1 MEISLEA
8 KKAYLANAKKN
19 IKITI
24 GNNQI
29 IDNSLI
35 PSESLEL
42 IEKIMDSN
50 VEFVGC
56 IASKFEV
63 QIYNTFDNIKGK
75 NISVTIST
83 DGTEEIPL
91 FHGIIDSAVAQT
103 NKRFRKI
110 TAYDQLYTK
119 GQKDVTLWYN
129 GLNFP
134 VTLKEIR
141 DSLFKYLNIEQAD
154 VELKNDSISIE
165 KKYNPQSLLAL
176 DVIKSICQ
184 INAVFGIIN
193 RNNKFDYITLPDIFP
208 DEGTFPSVTLFP
220 PFYPGKMLSG
230 EYSPDETELPY
241 YQSVDYEDWLVNPVD
256 KLTIRQSESDTGV
269 IVGDGDNNY
278 IIQGN
283 MFTTGLDND
292 TLLQMA
298 NNIFPNVQKISYHPF
313 TSSNPG
319 MPWLECGKDAIS
331 CKVINYEKTDA
342 SGNFVYENKV
352 FYIFNREL
360 KGIQALTDSYYA
372 EGEEYQSEFLTDVG
386 VSLDAIK
393 QEVKEEVTE
402 EVKNYVDEKYGT
414 GLNVQSVTVLPEN
427 PDPNVIYLIQG
438 RVEVN

>member
-1 MEISLEA
+1 MEVSLEA

-35 PSESLEL
+35 QSESLEL

-75 NISVTIST
+75 DISVTIST

-103 NKRFRKI
+103 NKRFRNL

-119 GQKDVTLWYN
+119 GQKDVTIWYN
-129 GLNFP
+129 NLNFP
-134 VTLKEIR
+134 LTMKAIR
-141 DSLFKYLNIEQAD
+141 DSFFNYLGIEQVNSELPNDNIE
-154 VELKNDSISIE
+154 I
-165 KKYNPQSLLAL
+165 KKEYNPKSMRSL
-176 DVIKSICQ
+176 DVMKSICQ
-184 INAVFGIIN
+184 INGVFGIIN
-193 RNNKFDYITLPDIFP
+193 RENKFEYIVLPNRFS
-208 DEGTFPSVTLFP
+208 ESGTFPSTNLFP
-220 PFYPGKMLSG
+220 PFYPGKLSS
-230 EYSPDETELPY
+230 ESTENETVLPY
-241 YQSVDYEDWLVNPVD
+241 YQSVDYEDWVVKPVD

-269 IVGDGDNNY
+269 TVGSGNNCY

-283 MFTTGLDND
+283 MFTRGLDEV
-292 TLLQMA
+292 TLTQIA
-298 NNIFPNVQKISYHPF
+298 NNIFENVKGISYHPF

-319 MPWLECGKDAIS
+319 LPWLECGKDAIS
-331 CKVINYEKTDA
+331 CKVIDYEKTDA
-342 SGNFVYENKV
+342 IGTFAYENKI
-352 FYIFNREL
+352 FYIFSREL
-360 KGIQALTDSYYA
+360 KGIQNLTDEYSA
-372 EGEEYQSEFLTDVG
+372 EGEESQSEFLTDVG

-438 RVEVN
+438 IVEVN